1 MIDDT
6 QLISVLQ
13 TVISPVVL
21 ISGVGMLVL
30 SMTNRFSHTAD
41 RARLLAYEHQKVDEV
56 ARERVAVQIRILY
69 HRLRILLLAI
79 ACALGSVLL
88 TALLIT
94 TLFANYLFATTFR
107 GAIVVLFA
115 LSLLSLV
122 SSLILFIRDM
132 SLSLTALQED
142 LHGIL

>member
-1 MIDDT
+1 MDNT
-6 QLISVLQ
+6 QLISALQ

-30 SMTNRFSHTAD
+30 SMTNRFSHTTD
-41 RARLLAYEHQKVDEV
+41 RARFLANERRKLDGL
-56 ARERVAVQIRILY
+56 ARERAESQIRIL
-69 HRLRILLLAI
+69 HSRLRVLLLGI
-79 ACALGSVLL
+79 ALALGSVLL
-88 TALLIT
+88 TALLII

-107 GAIVVLFA
+107 ILIVVFFA
-115 LSLLSLV
+115 MSLLSLV

-142 LHGIL
+142 LHDVL